1 MNISELCYK
10 SEVGGLYSLQIEQK
24 WGEDL
29 HMIER
34 EREAGREKER
44 GRMMMHFDVNF

>member
-1 MNISELCYK
+1 MNISELCYT

-34 EREAGREKER
+34 ERERETGREK
-44 GRMMMHFDVNF
+44 GK